1 MLSNFNRYVLSLKE
15 LTHKLSQIHNGL
27 LDQLCHFR
35 YKLLKKVLLN
45 ILDRKRLVSF
55 KTKNRKLATLI
66 LKQDASYKLSTFS
79 THLINLSSI
88 ELTSSEVN

>member
-1 MLSNFNRYVLSLKE
+1 MSLKE
-15 LTHKLSQIHNGL
+15 LTHKLSQIHNVL
-27 LDQLCHFR
+27 LDHLCHFC

-55 KTKNRKLATLI
+55 KTKYRKLATLI
-66 LKQDASYKLSTFS
+66 VKQDASYKLSTFS

>member
-1 MLSNFNRYVLSLKE
+1 MSLKE
-15 LTHKLSQIHNGL
+15 LTQKLSQIHNDL

-45 ILDRKRLVSF
+45 KLDRKRLVSF
-55 KTKNRKLATLI
+55 KTKYRKLATLI
-66 LKQDASYKLSTFS
+66 VKQDASYKLSTFS